1 MIYQVA
7 GILFGVFLIGFSV
20 GWLLR
25 WQYFLWTIRRM
36 DMHIDI
42 GKQFSIK

>member
-1 MIYQVA
+1 MIYQVV
-7 GILFGVFLIGFSV
+7 GILFGVFLIGFGA

-25 WQYFLWTIRRM
+25 WRYFLWTIREM

-42 GKQFSIK
+42 GK